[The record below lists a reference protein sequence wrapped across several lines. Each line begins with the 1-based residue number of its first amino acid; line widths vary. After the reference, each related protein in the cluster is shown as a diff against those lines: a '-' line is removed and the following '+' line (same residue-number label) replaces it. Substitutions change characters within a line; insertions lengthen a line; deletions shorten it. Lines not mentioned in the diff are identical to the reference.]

1 MHCILFIILQ
11 DYSSSL
17 TNTLGLENILMA
29 SSISANRVS
38 SSLLLSLT
46 LRVSLC
52 RGRERSSRVRTPWS
66 VGDGGIT
73 EGVRTVEWFQ
83 LVSAYTI
90 VLCKRVFPI
99 MFKYVDQD

>member
-1 MHCILFIILQ
+1 MHCILFIIPQ

-29 SSISANRVS
+29 SSISASRVS

-52 RGRERSSRVRTPWS
+52 RGRERSSRVRTPRS
-66 VGDGGIT
+66 VGEGEGIT
-73 EGVRTVEWFQ
+73 EGVRILLSGFSLCETIKSTGCFQ
-83 LVSAYTI
+83 QCLNV
-90 VLCKRVFPI
+90 
-99 MFKYVDQD
+99 